1 MPRLL
6 DRSPFPAQAD
16 EVAVRGERVRIRADQ
31 IIVWVSLSA
40 RSVVQQ
46 SPAAV
51 PFPAVLDTG
60 QNYSFSIQ
68 ERHLI
73 EWAGLRA
80 ESLGLRGHARDRL
93 QRVVLRYANIWIH
106 ANEAGSRDRLAD
118 RPPVLLTAR
127 TGIAVYPPGDFP
139 RIPLLGLRT
148 IGENGLILKLDGV
161 RREAT
166 LRTPIRWWPFA

>member
-80 ESLGLRGHARDRL
+80 ESLGRRGQARDRL
-93 QRVVLRYANIWIH
+93 QRVVLRYGNNWIH
-106 ANEAGSRDRLAD
+106 ANEAG
-118 RPPVLLTAR
+118 
-127 TGIAVYPPGDFP
+127 
-139 RIPLLGLRT
+139 
-148 IGENGLILKLDGV
+148 
-161 RREAT
+161 
-166 LRTPIRWWPFA
+166 